1 MKGKVNDDDGDEED
15 VVAGAST
22 NTHRYCGCSLR
33 VDNGKVTLFVHLH
46 ILITHKKNEKTDK

>member
-22 NTHRYCGCSLR
+22 NTHRYCGCGLR

-46 ILITHKKNEKTDK
+46 ILITHTKNENTDK